1 MRTRTGWEWDVAS
14 ASSGLNT
21 QYQYSLITETKPQ
34 DWIHVSEGAA
44 TIVFW
49 YQGPHNVKFSDHL
62 DYPMIAFQENI
73 ISKLVPSEFLPSLAV
88 VVLDEDW
95 LRSREKDQIDV
106 CRSKGVLATDLIG
119 GTSIAI
125 EIQPTW
131 GFLPTECHL
140 SPATAALK
148 TATCRFCMHTSFK
161 MEQGGF
167 GTTYYPLDLFFPAI
181 RRMAN
186 PDDDHSM
193 QLLALFFTANE
204 LTDVQDLRES
214 FISVLSQPLL
224 DSPVL
229 PLLST
234 LQRTLDI
241 LDIEGL
247 SKLYTQTSPDCP
259 YDGIGSSVP
268 DPAVEEWEDFVK
280 VYQSDYHSWDH
291 TVLNPEHLRHYL
303 IAYLLSATFKDCSI
317 IIRPKSSQSMNR
329 LGKWE
334 KLDMKIMEHYHYRSS
349 GRQRRCIDGQRVK

>member
-1 MRTRTGWEWDVAS
+1 
-14 ASSGLNT
+14 
-21 QYQYSLITETKPQ
+21 
-34 DWIHVSEGAA
+34 
-44 TIVFW
+44 
-49 YQGPHNVKFSDHL
+49 
-62 DYPMIAFQENI
+62 
-73 ISKLVPSEFLPSLAV
+73 
-88 VVLDEDW
+88 
-95 LRSREKDQIDV
+95 
-106 CRSKGVLATDLIG
+106 
-119 GTSIAI
+119 
-125 EIQPTW
+125 
-131 GFLPTECHL
+131 
-140 SPATAALK
+140 
-148 TATCRFCMHTSFK
+148 

-167 GTTYYPLDLFFPAI
+167 GTTYCPLDLFSRNQTGV
-181 RRMAN
+181 RRALGALRAGWYESHGSLNNLRCFVEGRMTK

-193 QLLALFFTANE
+193 HLLALFFTANE

-224 DSPVL
+224 DSPIL

-291 TVLNPEHLRHYL
+291 TVLNPGHLRLYV

-317 IIRPKSSQSMNR
+317 IIRPKSSQVGSFDATIIDTDVKSMNR

-334 KLDMKIMEHYHYRSS
+334 KLDMKIMEHYRSS